1 MAGSIRPDRGNE
13 KERDKPGMDGRMN
26 NSIIFVSG
34 PCGTGK
40 STFTD
45 AYARHMVSVNGK
57 TVYVIHG
64 DDFHAG
70 FVEPENKDDFF
81 INGEASDD
89 LLWEDILKFNWDCII
104 ATAGRALSQG
114 TDVLIDYVIE
124 DELPR
129 VMELASLHGAKLYYI
144 VLTATEDEL
153 ERRIRNRGDLDMI
166 ERAKFLKRKLD
177 AMPENAGHILD
188 NTDKPLEQMIKEIEL
203 DDFEVKNNHGTYK

>member
-1 MAGSIRPDRGNE
+1 
-13 KERDKPGMDGRMN
+13 MN
-26 NSIIFVSG
+26 RIIFISG

-45 AYARHMVSVNGK
+45 AYARHLVSETGR

-70 FVEPENKDDFF
+70 FVEPEDKGDFF
-81 INGEASDD
+81 VNGEASDAV
-89 LLWEDILKFNWDCII
+89 LWEDILKFNWDCII
-104 ATAGRALSQG
+104 ATAGRALTQG
-114 TDVLIDYVIE
+114 IDVLIDYVIE

-129 VMELASLHGAKLYYI
+129 VRNLASSYGASLYYI

-153 ERRIRNRGDLDMI
+153 EKRIRDRGDIDMI

-177 AMPENAGHILD
+177 SLPENAGHIYD
-188 NTDKPLEQMIKEIEL
+188 NTDKPLEKMINEIEL
-203 DDFEVKNNHGTYK
+203 NEYKVL

>member
-1 MAGSIRPDRGNE
+1 MYPTREEA
-13 KERDKPGMDGRMN
+13 KMN
-26 NSIIFVSG
+26 KIIFVSG

-40 STFTD
+40 STFTN
-45 AYARHMVSVNGK
+45 AYARHLVSENGK
-57 TVYVIHG
+57 SVYVIHG

-70 FVEPENKDDFF
+70 FVEPENKGDFF
-81 INGEASDD
+81 VNGEASDD
-89 LLWEDILKFNWDCII
+89 VLWEDILKFNWDCII

-129 VMELASLHGAKLYYI
+129 VRELASLHDASLYYI

-153 ERRIRNRGDLDMI
+153 ERRIRNRGDIDMI

-177 AMPENAGHILD
+177 SLPENAGHIYD
-188 NTDKPLEQMIKEIEL
+188 NTDKPLEKIINEIEL
-203 DDFEVKNNHGTYK
+203 SDYKVL